1 MDSATPLSRSTRANP
16 PPPPMTRMV
25 IPTAAI
31 EARMPTFIPRLAEKV
46 PLGRIGQPEDLK
58 GLIVLLCS
66 DASAYITGQNILV
79 DGGWTAW

>member
-1 MDSATPLSRSTRANP
+1 MYWAESGIRVNAISPGP
-16 PPPPMTRMV
+16 F
-25 IPTAAI
+25 PTAAI